1 MFKSLMLAVLAV
13 MSLAALVL
21 LGAMAA
27 LTGNWIQFAVPL
39 ITLVATMIAMGFAL
53 HEQLRAVQ
61 VWNVRTRRPKGARHS
76 PMRIMT
82 KDPLRLSSRR

>member
-1 MFKSLMLAVLAV
+1 MFKLLMLAVLAV
-13 MSLAALVL
+13 MSL
-21 LGAMAA
+21 AA

-61 VWNVRTRRPKGARHS
+61 VRNARTRRPKGARHS
-76 PMRIMT
+76 PMRIIT